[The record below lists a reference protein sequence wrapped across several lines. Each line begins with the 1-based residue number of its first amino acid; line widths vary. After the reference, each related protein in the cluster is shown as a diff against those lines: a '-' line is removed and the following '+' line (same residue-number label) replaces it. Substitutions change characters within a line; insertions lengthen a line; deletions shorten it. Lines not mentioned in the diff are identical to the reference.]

1 MTSSVYQATVEEL
14 EALLS
19 PRVVSRSLQEGLKL
33 VGKSPDSVDLTDLE
47 KILKAQVYRQLQVA
61 MPVSEAKT
69 RINDILNKLKSLE
82 EEQVRNTSSKQDLSA
97 QAHALADLK
106 EKLKPFNL
114 YFEWPEVQKLRAQ
127 INLLEA
133 EQAGKRTAD
142 KLVLDAREQFKLVEQ
157 KLEGELVAQDKELV
171 ELEHALEAVKTL
183 GGPKVRRLEAL
194 VGQIRDSQ
202 NSRQLAQ
209 GELERARKLALDL
222 RKLMQSTVISQEVPA
237 LLPEANPVVQKPI
250 ATPQPSQP
258 QVASHPV
265 SSHPVSSHPNVTST
279 IEEEGLLEVESGVED
294 LLSIDTSQLSPDVSA
309 KLLELDVESERRDL
323 DLLEKEFTQ
332 LLAYRPE
339 LAELLNETRTSL
351 NNKTSVA
358 SRLTELRDMFSA
370 AVVSEREALKQTL
383 KAIEQDLLQLGSDVD
398 ITELAQALQVTLG
411 IAEISLPAK
420 PDVQHV
426 HSLYHIAKERQRE
439 AAIQRRSEES
449 VREQKYQQQQQALD
463 GFNKTFA
470 QYKGETLP
478 EYTHFSQALAMLQEA
493 HDAYVILPDQ
503 ISVIRQAQARLESGV
518 AERLG
523 SGSEKQ
529 RAKIRALLGELQNL
543 PVLSSLQSSAD
554 SVKNVLETHLSELQT
569 TLLPDEALGSASS
582 LLANL
587 KERLGSAYRDQLMA
601 LVQRA
606 MNVKA
611 TDVLGDLQRAG
622 QALEWGRYP
631 DLGAIE
637 RSLSKA
643 TEKQRGEQLNDLHDL
658 ETELG
663 KYQTIGGES
672 LTSLSSFISDAR
684 GRLEKGS
691 LIDNLEDAWGMVELL
706 RSDVERRSQSFIPR
720 LDIALQ
726 KLEKVSKLNS
736 EEVGSVSRMLQHLN
750 GQRTAFGKV
759 SATVQYE
766 LEKSLSEAEAI
777 VRALDEQYEATRAI
791 AGQLVTS
798 SALDDFFGVFDG
810 EEKSTTTFAPEEP
823 TETVFSVQSK
833 HQNLNDWSASYAG
846 ERGVRGVAVFSLKG
860 EMVVG
865 QVDVPAEQ
873 LQTSLSEVSL
883 HLATLGQELS
893 LGRQLLMTLEMFNH
907 TVVAAWPTPQHY
919 LLVIINDPSALS
931 LVLHKLRRDLPTVG
945 SWLASTAVVS

>member
-33 VGKSPDSVDLTDLE
+33 VGKSPDNVDLTDLE

-82 EEQVRNTSSKQDLSA
+82 EETVRNTSSKQDLSA
-97 QAHALADLK
+97 QATALADLK

-133 EQAGKRTAD
+133 EQGNSRTAD

-157 KLEGELVAQDKELV
+157 KLEGELVAQARELV
-171 ELEHALEAVKTL
+171 ELDHSLAAVKTL
-183 GGPKVRRLEAL
+183 GGPKVRRLEGL
-194 VGQIRDSQ
+194 VGQIRESQ
-202 NSRQLAQ
+202 NTRQLALA
-209 GELERARKLALDL
+209 ELERARKLALDL

-237 LLPEANPVVQKPI
+237 LELEPQAVQPPLQP
-250 ATPQPSQP
+250 AQSQPS
-258 QVASHPV
+258 VI
-265 SSHPVSSHPNVTST
+265 ST

-323 DLLEKEFTQ
+323 DLLEKEYTQ

-339 LAELLNETRTSL
+339 LSELLTEARTTL
-351 NNKTSVA
+351 GNKDSVA
-358 SRLTELRDMFSA
+358 TRLVELREMFSA
-370 AVVSEREALKQTL
+370 AVVNEREALKQTL
-383 KAIEQDLLQLGSDVD
+383 KAIEQDLGPLANDVD
-398 ITELAQALQVTLG
+398 ITELVQALQVTLG
-411 IAEISLPAK
+411 IVEISLPAK

-426 HSLYHIAKERQRE
+426 HSLFYVAKERQRE
-439 AAIQRRSEES
+439 ALEQRHAEETL
-449 VREQKYQQQQQALD
+449 REQKYQQQQVALD
-463 GFNKTFA
+463 GFNKVFA
-470 QYKGETLP
+470 QYQGETSP
-478 EYTHFSQALAMLQEA
+478 EYTQFSQALAMLQEA

-503 ISVIRQAQARLESGV
+503 ISQIRQAQARLESAV

-543 PVLSSLQSSAD
+543 PILSSLQSSSD

-569 TLLPDEALGSASS
+569 TLLPDEAMSSASS
-582 LLANL
+582 LVANL
-587 KERLGSAYRDQLMA
+587 KERLGSAYRDQLMT

-606 MNVKA
+606 MNVRA

-631 DLGAIE
+631 DLEAIE

-643 TEKQRGEQLNDLHDL
+643 TEKQRGEQLNDLHEL

-663 KYQTIGGES
+663 KYQSIGGDS
-672 LTSLSSFISDAR
+672 LGTLSTFISE
-684 GRLEKGS
+684 GRAKLEKGS
-691 LIDNLEDAWGMVELL
+691 LIENLEEAWAMVEGL

-720 LDIALQ
+720 LDAALQ

-736 EEVGSVSRMLQHLN
+736 EEVSSVGRMLQHLN
-750 GQRTAFGKV
+750 GQRNAFGKV

-766 LEKSLSEAEAI
+766 LEKSLGEAEAI
-777 VRALDEQYEATRAI
+777 VKALDEQYEATRAI

-810 EEKSTTTFAPEEP
+810 EEKSTVDINLEEP

-833 HQNLNDWSASYAG
+833 HQNLNDWSAGYAG

-865 QVDVPAEQ
+865 QVDVSAEQ
-873 LQTSLSEVSL
+873 LQSSLSEVSL
-883 HLATLGQELS
+883 HLATLGQELL

-907 TVVAAWPTPQHY
+907 TIVAAWPTPQHY
-919 LLVIINDPSALS
+919 LLIIINDPSALS

-945 SWLASTAVVS
+945 NWLASAAVVS

>member
-33 VGKSPDSVDLTDLE
+33 VGKSPDTVDITDLE

-82 EEQVRNTSSKQDLSA
+82 DEQVRNTSSKQDLSN
-97 QAHALADLK
+97 QGSALSDLK

-127 INLLEA
+127 INLLET
-133 EQAGKRTAD
+133 EQANNRTAD

-157 KLEGELVAQDKELV
+157 KLEGELVAQAKELV
-171 ELEHALEAVKTL
+171 ELEHSLEFVKTL
-183 GGPKVRRLEAL
+183 GGPKVRRLEGL

-222 RKLMQSTVISQEVPA
+222 RKLMQSTVISQETVLDPEPQAVQPA
-237 LLPEANPVVQKPI
+237 PLPIPPA
-250 ATPQPSQP
+250 QPST
-258 QVASHPV
+258 
-265 SSHPVSSHPNVTST
+265 TST
-279 IEEEGLLEVESGVED
+279 IEEEGLLEVESGVEA

-323 DLLEKEFTQ
+323 DLLEKEYAQ
-332 LLAYRPE
+332 LLSYRPE
-339 LAELLNETRTSL
+339 LSELLAEARTTL
-351 NNKTSVA
+351 DQKTSVSA
-358 SRLTELRDMFSA
+358 RLGELREMFSG

-383 KAIEQDLLQLGSDVD
+383 RAIEQDLTGLGADVD
-398 ITELAQALQVTLG
+398 ITELSQALQVALG

-426 HSLYHIAKERQRE
+426 HSLFHMAKERQRE
-439 AAIQRRSEES
+439 AVEQRRVEEAA
-449 VREQKYQQQQQALD
+449 REQKYQQQQAALNE
-463 GFNKTFA
+463 FNKVFA
-470 QYKGETLP
+470 QYKGETSA
-478 EYTHFSQALAMLQEA
+478 EYTQFSQALAMLQEA
-493 HDAYVILPDQ
+493 HDAFVILPDQ
-503 ISVIRQAQARLESGV
+503 ISIIRQAQSRLESAV

-543 PVLSSLQSSAD
+543 PMLASLQSSAD
-554 SVKNVLETHLSELQT
+554 SVKNVLETHLGELQT
-569 TLLPDEALGSASS
+569 ALLPDEALDSAAS
-582 LLANL
+582 LVANL

-601 LVQRA
+601 LVNRA
-606 MNVKA
+606 MSVRA
-611 TDVLGDLQRAG
+611 TDVLSDLQRAG

-631 DLGAIE
+631 DLEAIE

-658 ETELG
+658 EVELG
-663 KYQTIGGES
+663 KYQSIGGDS
-672 LTSLSSFISDAR
+672 LNLLSGFITDAR
-684 GRLEKGS
+684 GKLEKGA
-691 LIDNLEDAWGMVELL
+691 LIDNLEDAWGMVEGL

-720 LDIALQ
+720 LDAALQ

-750 GQRTAFGKV
+750 GQRGAFAKV

-766 LEKSLSEAEAI
+766 LEKSLGEAEAI
-777 VRALDEQYEATRAI
+777 LKALDEQYEATRAI

-810 EEKSTTTFAPEEP
+810 EEKSTVDFVVEEP
-823 TETVFSVQSK
+823 AETVFSVQSK
-833 HQNLNDWSASYAG
+833 HQNLNDWSTGYAS
-846 ERGVRGVAVFSLKG
+846 ERGVRGVAVFSFKG

-865 QVDVPAEQ
+865 QVDVSAEK
-873 LQTSLSEVSL
+873 LQEAISEASL
-883 HLATLGQELS
+883 HLATLGQELM

-907 TVVAAWPTPQHY
+907 TVIAAWPTPQHY
-919 LLVIINDPSALS
+919 LLIIINEPSALS

-945 SWLASTAVVS
+945 NWLASAAVAS

>member
-33 VGKSPDSVDLTDLE
+33 VGKSPDNVDIGDLE

-82 EEQVRNTSSKQDLSA
+82 EETVRNTSSKHDLTIQGSS
-97 QAHALADLK
+97 LADLK

-127 INLLEA
+127 INLLET
-133 EQAGKRTAD
+133 EQGSNRTAD
-142 KLVLDAREQFKLVEQ
+142 KLVQDAREQFKLVEQ
-157 KLEGELVAQDKELV
+157 KLEGELVAQAKELV

-183 GGPKVRRLEAL
+183 GGPKVRRLEGL

-202 NSRQLAQ
+202 NNRQLALA
-209 GELERARKLALDL
+209 ELERARKLALDL
-222 RKLMQSTVISQEVPA
+222 RKLMQSSVISQEVPA
-237 LLPEANPVVQKPI
+237 TLLPEVKPIQQVQPQSVQQPVVQ
-250 ATPQPSQP
+250 PS
-258 QVASHPV
+258 
-265 SSHPVSSHPNVTST
+265 VTST
-279 IEEEGLLEVESGVED
+279 IEEEGLLDVESGVED

-323 DLLEKEFTQ
+323 DLLEKEYTQ

-339 LAELLNETRTSL
+339 LAELLGEARTML
-351 NNKTSVA
+351 DHKTSVA
-358 SRLTELRDMFSA
+358 TRLAELREMFSA

-383 KAIEQDLLQLGSDVD
+383 KAIEQDLVQLGSDVD

-411 IAEISLPAK
+411 IVEISLPAK

-439 AAIQRRSEES
+439 SIEQRRSEETL
-449 VREQKYQQQQQALD
+449 REQKYQQQQQSLD
-463 GFNKTFA
+463 AFNKIFA
-470 QYKGETLP
+470 QYKGETSP
-478 EYTHFSQALAMLQEA
+478 EYTQFSQALAMLQEA
-493 HDAYVILPDQ
+493 HDAFVILPDQ
-503 ISVIRQAQARLESGV
+503 IAIIRQAQSRLESGV

-523 SGSEKQ
+523 SGVEKQ

-543 PVLSSLQSSAD
+543 PMLESLQGSAEG
-554 SVKNVLETHLSELQT
+554 VKNVLETHLNELQT
-569 TLLPDEALGSASS
+569 TLLPEEAMNSAAS
-582 LLANL
+582 LVANL
-587 KERLGSAYRDQLMA
+587 KERLGSAYRDQLMG

-606 MNVKA
+606 MNVRA

-631 DLGAIE
+631 DLEAVE

-658 ETELG
+658 EIELG
-663 KYQTIGGES
+663 KYQTFGGNS
-672 LTSLSSFISDAR
+672 LNTLSSFISDAR
-684 GRLEKGS
+684 GKLEKGS
-691 LIDNLEDAWGMVELL
+691 LIENLEDAWGMVEGL

-720 LDIALQ
+720 LDAALQ

-736 EEVGSVSRMLQHLN
+736 EEVGSVVRMLQHLN
-750 GQRTAFGKV
+750 GQRSAFGKV

-777 VRALDEQYEATRAI
+777 LKALDEQYEATRAI

-810 EEKSTTTFAPEEP
+810 EEKSSVSFNLEEP
-823 TETVFSVQSK
+823 SETVFSVQSK
-833 HQNLNDWSASYAG
+833 HQNLNDWSAGYAN

-865 QVDVPAEQ
+865 QIDVPAEK
-873 LQTSLSEVSL
+873 LQASIGEVSM
-883 HLATLGQELS
+883 HLATLGQELL

-919 LLVIINDPSALS
+919 LLIIINEPSALS

-945 SWLASTAVVS
+945 NWLASAAVVS

>member
-1 MTSSVYQATVEEL
+1 MMTSGVYQATVEEL

-33 VGKSPDSVDLTDLE
+33 VGKSPDNVDINDLE

-82 EEQVRNTSSKQDLSA
+82 EETLRNTSSQQDLNV
-97 QAHALADLK
+97 QANALADLK
-106 EKLKPFNL
+106 DKLKPFNL

-127 INLLEA
+127 ISLLEG
-133 EQAGKRTAD
+133 EHSSSRTAD
-142 KLVLDAREQFKLVEQ
+142 KLVLDAREQLKLVEQ
-157 KLEGELVAQDKELV
+157 KLEGELVAQARDLV
-171 ELEHALEAVKTL
+171 ELEHAVEAVKTL
-183 GGPKVRRLEAL
+183 GGPKVRRLEGL

-202 NSRQLAQ
+202 NTRQLALA
-209 GELERARKLALDL
+209 ELERAHKLALDL

-237 LLPEANPVVQKPI
+237 LLTEAKPVSQPPKQ
-250 ATPQPSQP
+250 QPS
-258 QVASHPV
+258 
-265 SSHPVSSHPNVTST
+265 VTST

-323 DLLEKEFTQ
+323 DLLEKEFNQ
-332 LLAYRPE
+332 LLSYRPE
-339 LAELLNETRTSL
+339 LGELLTDARTTLS
-351 NNKTSVA
+351 NKASVA
-358 SRLTELRDMFSA
+358 TQLSELRAMFSG

-411 IAEISLPAK
+411 IVEISLPTK

-426 HSLYHIAKERQRE
+426 HSLFHLAKERQRE
-439 AAIQRRSEES
+439 ALERRRTEEAL
-449 VREQKYQQQQQALD
+449 REQKYQQQQQALD
-463 GFNKTFA
+463 GFNKVFA
-470 QYKGETLP
+470 QYQGETSP
-478 EYTHFSQALAMLQEA
+478 EYTQFSQALAMLQEA
-493 HDAYVILPDQ
+493 HDAFVILPDQ
-503 ISVIRQAQARLESGV
+503 IAIIRQGQARLESAV

-543 PVLSSLQSSAD
+543 PVLNSLQSSAD
-554 SVKNVLETHLSELQT
+554 SVKNMLESHLGELQT
-569 TLLPDEALGSASS
+569 TLLPDEAMSSASS
-582 LLANL
+582 LVANL

-606 MNVKA
+606 MNVRA

-631 DLGAIE
+631 DLEAIE

-658 ETELG
+658 EIELG
-663 KYQTIGGES
+663 KYQTIGGDS
-672 LTSLSSFISDAR
+672 LNTLSSFISDAR
-684 GRLEKGS
+684 SRLEKGS
-691 LIDNLEDAWGMVELL
+691 LIDNLEDAWGMVEGL
-706 RSDVERRSQSFIPR
+706 RSDVERRSQSFTPR
-720 LDIALQ
+720 LDAALQ

-750 GQRTAFGKV
+750 GQRSAFSKV

-777 VRALDEQYEATRAI
+777 VKALDEQYEATRAI

-798 SALDDFFGVFDG
+798 SVLDDFFGVFDG
-810 EEKSTTTFAPEEP
+810 EEKNSVDLSLEEP

-833 HQNLNDWSASYAG
+833 HQNLNDWSAGYAG
-846 ERGVRGVAVFSLKG
+846 ERGVRGVAIFSLKG

-865 QVDVPAEQ
+865 QVDVPAEK
-873 LQTSLSEVSL
+873 LQDSLSEVSL
-883 HLATLGQELS
+883 HLATLGQELV

-919 LLVIINDPSALS
+919 LLIIINDPSALS

-945 SWLASTAVVS
+945 NWLASAAVVHNV

>member
-33 VGKSPDSVDLTDLE
+33 VGKSPDTVDITDLE

-69 RINDILNKLKSLE
+69 RINDILSKLKSLE
-82 EEQVRNTSSKQDLSA
+82 EEQVRNTSSKQDLNN
-97 QAHALADLK
+97 QANALADLK

-127 INLLEA
+127 INLLET
-133 EQAGKRTAD
+133 EQANSRTAD
-142 KLVLDAREQFKLVEQ
+142 KLVFDAREQFKLVEQ
-157 KLEGELVAQDKELV
+157 KLEGELVAQAKELV
-171 ELEHALEAVKTL
+171 ELEHSLEAVKTL
-183 GGPKVRRLEAL
+183 GGPKVRRLEGL

-202 NSRQLAQ
+202 NSRQLALA
-209 GELERARKLALDL
+209 ELERARKLALDL

-237 LLPEANPVVQKPI
+237 PSEPQAVQPIPLPPA
-250 ATPQPSQP
+250 PSQ
-258 QVASHPV
+258 VATKQ
-265 SSHPVSSHPNVTST
+265 PNVVST

-309 KLLELDVESERRDL
+309 RLLELDVESERRDL

-332 LLAYRPE
+332 LLVYRPE
-339 LAELLNETRTSL
+339 LAELLSEARATL
-351 NNKTSVA
+351 DGKTSVA
-358 SRLTELRDMFSA
+358 ARLLELREMFSA
-370 AVVSEREALKQTL
+370 AVISERDALKQTL
-383 KAIEQDLLQLGSDVD
+383 KGIEQDLVQLGSDVD
-398 ITELAQALQVTLG
+398 ITELAQALQVSLG
-411 IAEISLPAK
+411 IVEISLPAK

-426 HSLYHIAKERQRE
+426 HSLFHLAKERQRE
-439 AAIQRRSEES
+439 ALEQRRTEEA
-449 VREQKYQQQQQALD
+449 VREQKYQQQQAALD
-463 GFNKTFA
+463 EFNTIFA
-470 QYKGETLP
+470 QYKGETSA
-478 EYTHFSQALAMLQEA
+478 EYTQFSQALAMLQEA
-493 HDAYVILPDQ
+493 HDAFVILPDQ
-503 ISVIRQAQARLESGV
+503 IAIIRQAQARLESAV

-523 SGSEKQ
+523 SGVEKQ
-529 RAKIRALLGELQNL
+529 RAKVRALLGELQNL
-543 PVLSSLQSSAD
+543 PMLSSLQGPAD
-554 SVKNVLETHLSELQT
+554 SVKTVLETHLNELQT
-569 TLLPDEALGSASS
+569 ALLPEEAINSAGS
-582 LLANL
+582 LVANL
-587 KERLGSAYRDQLMA
+587 KERLGSAYRDQLMV

-606 MNVKA
+606 MSVHA

-631 DLGAIE
+631 DLEAIE

-658 ETELG
+658 EVELG
-663 KYQTIGGES
+663 KYQSIGGES
-672 LTSLSSFISDAR
+672 LTSLSSFISEAR
-684 GRLEKGS
+684 GKLEKGS
-691 LIDNLEDAWGMVELL
+691 LIDNLEDAWGMVEGL

-720 LDIALQ
+720 LDAALQ

-736 EEVGSVSRMLQHLN
+736 EEVSSVTRMLQHLN
-750 GQRTAFGKV
+750 GQRNAFSKV

-766 LEKSLSEAEAI
+766 LEKSLGEAEA
-777 VRALDEQYEATRAI
+777 VLKALDEQYEATRAI

-810 EEKSTTTFAPEEP
+810 EEKSSVALNLEEP
-823 TETVFSVQSK
+823 AETVFSVQSK
-833 HQNLNDWSASYAG
+833 HQNLNDWSASYAA
-846 ERGVRGVAVFSLKG
+846 ERGVRGIAVFSLKG

-865 QVDVPAEQ
+865 QVDVPAEK
-873 LQTSLSEVSL
+873 LQSSISEVSH

-907 TVVAAWPTPQHY
+907 TVIAAWPTPQHY
-919 LLVIINDPSALS
+919 LLVIINEPSALS
-931 LVLHKLRRDLPTVG
+931 LILHKLRRDLPTVG
-945 SWLASTAVVS
+945 NWLASAAVVG

>member
-1 MTSSVYQATVEEL
+1 MTSNVYQATVEEL

-33 VGKSPDSVDLTDLE
+33 VGKSPDSVDINDLE

-82 EEQVRNTSSKQDLSA
+82 EETLRNTSSKQDLNVQGSS
-97 QAHALADLK
+97 LADLK

-127 INLLEA
+127 INLLET
-133 EQAGKRTAD
+133 EQGGNRTAD
-142 KLVLDAREQFKLVEQ
+142 KLVQDAREQFKLVEQ
-157 KLEGELVAQDKELV
+157 KLEGELVAQAKDLV

-194 VGQIRDSQ
+194 VAQIRDSQ
-202 NSRQLAQ
+202 TSRHLAQ

-222 RKLMQSTVISQEVPA
+222 RKLMQSSVISQEVPA
-237 LLPEANPVVQKPI
+237 SLEVKPAAQVQP
-250 ATPQPSQP
+250 PQPASQ
-258 QVASHPV
+258 QPV
-265 SSHPVSSHPNVTST
+265 SQGPSVTST

-323 DLLEKEFTQ
+323 DLLEKEYTQ

-339 LAELLNETRTSL
+339 LAELLSEARTTL
-351 NNKTSVA
+351 DNKTSVA
-358 SRLTELRDMFSA
+358 THLLELREMFSG
-370 AVVSEREALKQTL
+370 AVVAEREALKQTL
-383 KAIEQDLLQLGSDVD
+383 KAIEQDLVQLGSDVD

-426 HSLYHIAKERQRE
+426 HSLFHIAKERQRE
-439 AAIQRRSEES
+439 TLEQRRTEETL
-449 VREQKYQQQQQALD
+449 REQKYQQQQASLD
-463 GFNKTFA
+463 DFNNIFA
-470 QYKGETLP
+470 QYKGETSP
-478 EYTHFSQALAMLQEA
+478 EYTQFSQALAMLQEA
-493 HDAYVILPDQ
+493 HDAFVILPDQ
-503 ISVIRQAQARLESGV
+503 LAVIRQAQARLESAV

-523 SGSEKQ
+523 SGVEKQ

-543 PVLSSLQSSAD
+543 PMLASLQGSTD

-569 TLLPDEALGSASS
+569 NLLPDEALGSANS
-582 LLANL
+582 LVLNL
-587 KERLGSAYRDQLMA
+587 KERLGSAYRDQLMG

-606 MNVKA
+606 MNVRA

-631 DLGAIE
+631 DLEAIE

-658 ETELG
+658 EIELG
-663 KYQTIGGES
+663 KYQTTGGDS
-672 LTSLSSFISDAR
+672 VNTLSSFISDAR
-684 GRLEKGS
+684 SKLEKGS
-691 LIDNLEDAWGMVELL
+691 LIENLEDAWGMVEGL

-720 LDIALQ
+720 LDAALQ

-736 EEVGSVSRMLQHLN
+736 EEVSSVGRMLQHLD
-750 GQRTAFGKV
+750 GQRNAFAKV

-766 LEKSLSEAEAI
+766 LEKSLGEAEAI
-777 VRALDEQYEATRAI
+777 LKALDEQYEATRAI

-798 SALDDFFGVFDG
+798 SVLDDFFGVFDG
-810 EEKSTTTFAPEEP
+810 EEKSTFDLNLDEP
-823 TETVFSVQSK
+823 AETVFSVQSK
-833 HQNLNDWSASYAG
+833 HQNLNDWSAGYAL
-846 ERGVRGVAVFSLKG
+846 ERGVRGVAVFSLRG

-865 QVDVPAEQ
+865 QVDVPAEK
-873 LQTSLSEVSL
+873 LQDSLSEVSL
-883 HLATLGQELS
+883 HLATLGQELA

-919 LLVIINDPSALS
+919 LLIIINEPSALS

>member
-33 VGKSPDSVDLTDLE
+33 VGKSPDTVDISDLE

-69 RINDILNKLKSLE
+69 RINDILGKLRSLE
-82 EEQVRNTSSKQDLSA
+82 DEQVRTTSSKQDLSN
-97 QAHALADLK
+97 QASALGDLK

-127 INLLEA
+127 INLLET
-133 EQAGKRTAD
+133 EQANSRSAD
-142 KLVLDAREQFKLVEQ
+142 KLVFDAREQFKLVEQ
-157 KLEGELVAQDKELV
+157 KLEGELVAQNRELV
-171 ELEHALEAVKTL
+171 ELEHSLEFVKTL
-183 GGPKVRRLEAL
+183 GGPKVRRLEGL

-202 NSRQLAQ
+202 NTRQLALA
-209 GELERARKLALDL
+209 ELERARKLALDL
-222 RKLMQSTVISQEVPA
+222 RKLMQSTVISQETI
-237 LLPEANPVVQKPI
+237 LEPEAVQPAPLPT
-250 ATPQPSQP
+250 ATLPTTTLPTAAAQPST
-258 QVASHPV
+258 
-265 SSHPVSSHPNVTST
+265 TST
-279 IEEEGLLEVESGVED
+279 LEEEGLLEVESGVEA

-323 DLLEKEFTQ
+323 DLLEKDYAQ
-332 LLAYRPE
+332 LLSYRPE
-339 LAELLNETRTSL
+339 LSELITEARTTL
-351 NNKTSVA
+351 EQKTSISA
-358 SRLTELRDMFSA
+358 RLTELRQMFSS

-383 KAIEQDLLQLGSDVD
+383 KAIEQDLTGLGADVD
-398 ITELAQALQVTLG
+398 ITELSQALQVTLG

-426 HSLYHIAKERQRE
+426 HSLFHLAKERQRE
-439 AAIQRRSEES
+439 ALEQRRIEEAA
-449 VREQKYQQQQQALD
+449 REQKFQQQQTALD
-463 GFNKTFA
+463 EFNKVFA
-470 QYKGETLP
+470 QYKGESSA
-478 EYTHFSQALAMLQEA
+478 EYTQFSQALAMLQEA
-493 HDAYVILPDQ
+493 HDAFVILPDQ
-503 ISVIRQAQARLESGV
+503 IAVIRQAQSRLESAV

-529 RAKIRALLGELQNL
+529 RAKVRALLGDLQNMPML
-543 PVLSSLQSSAD
+543 AGLQNSAD
-554 SVKNVLETHLSELQT
+554 SVKNVLETHLTELQT
-569 TLLPDEALGSASS
+569 TLIPDEALNSAAS
-582 LLANL
+582 LVTNL

-601 LVQRA
+601 LVNRA
-606 MNVKA
+606 MSVRA
-611 TDVLGDLQRAG
+611 TEVLSDLQRAG

-631 DLGAIE
+631 DLEAIE

-658 ETELG
+658 EVELG
-663 KYQTIGGES
+663 KYQTIGGDA
-672 LTSLSSFISDAR
+672 LHSLSSFISDAR

-691 LIDNLEDAWGMVELL
+691 LIDNLEDAWGMVEGL

-720 LDIALQ
+720 LDAALQ

-736 EEVGSVSRMLQHLN
+736 DEVGSVSRMLQHLN
-750 GQRTAFGKV
+750 GQRSAFAKV

-766 LEKSLSEAEAI
+766 LEKSLSEAEA
-777 VRALDEQYEATRAI
+777 VLKALDEQYEATRAI

-810 EEKSTTTFAPEEP
+810 EEKPTVDFALEEP

-833 HQNLNDWSASYAG
+833 HQNLNDWSTGYAS

-865 QVDVPAEQ
+865 QVDVPADK
-873 LQTSLSEVSL
+873 LQEAISEASV
-883 HLATLGQELS
+883 HLATLGQELM

-919 LLVIINDPSALS
+919 LLIIINEPSALS

-945 SWLASTAVVS
+945 NWLASAAVAS